1 VAGGKLRDVLLSAD
15 IGDWVLRTACAQ
27 NAEWQKTGLP
37 LVPIAVN
44 ISARQLLQQEIVPE
58 VANILRATGLEPRWL
73 ELEITESVIARD
85 IEKVAAIIAQLKA
98 LRVGF
103 AIDDFGTGY
112 SSLSYLKRFRV
123 DRLKI
128 DQSFVRHVSTDI
140 GDAAI
145 ARAVIS
151 LAKGLRLEVTAEGVE
166 TAAQCRFL
174 RRHGCD
180 EIQGYYFSRPV
191 STNQLARMLRDGT
204 RLLQEPAEA
213 M

>member
-1 VAGGKLRDVLLSAD
+1 
-15 IGDWVLRTACAQ
+15 
-27 NAEWQKTGLP
+27 
-37 LVPIAVN
+37 
-44 ISARQLLQQEIVPE
+44 
-58 VANILRATGLEPRWL
+58 
-73 ELEITESVIARD
+73 
-85 IEKVAAIIAQLKA
+85 
-98 LRVGF
+98 
-103 AIDDFGTGY
+103 
-112 SSLSYLKRFRV
+112 
-123 DRLKI
+123 
-128 DQSFVRHVSTDI
+128 VRHVSTDI

-145 ARAVIS
+145 ARAVVS
-151 LAKGLRLEVTAEGVE
+151 LAKSLRLEVTAEGVE